1 MNQMMKG
8 QLNQYELQ
16 SAMILGIAGGNGL
29 EHVDTDLKFTKEFTK
44 IADKNMPRYAKICQD
59 KVKIKKGKKA

>member
-1 MNQMMKG
+1 MCEFPISY
-8 QLNQYELQ
+8 L
-16 SAMILGIAGGNGL
+16 SFFNGRKAIGR
-29 EHVDTDLKFTKEFTK
+29 DLKFTKEFTQ